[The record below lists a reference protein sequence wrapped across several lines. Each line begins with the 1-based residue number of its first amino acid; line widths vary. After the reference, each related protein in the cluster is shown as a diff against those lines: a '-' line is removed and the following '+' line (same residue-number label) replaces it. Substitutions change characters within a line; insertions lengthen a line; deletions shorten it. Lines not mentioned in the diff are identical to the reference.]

1 MSNDELKKI
10 FGSYFSGEPE
20 LFSAPGRINLIGE
33 HTDYNEG
40 FVLPAAIDKAA
51 NVAIAQNGT
60 SKCNLVAHDLDETY
74 TFDIFDELKPVE
86 ASWVNYF
93 IGVAQGFKDKGIALS
108 GFNMVFT
115 SNVPLGAGLSSSA
128 ALESSFS
135 FALNDIFD
143 CELSRVELAQIGQ
156 KAEHNYAG
164 VKCGIM
170 DQYASCLGKENHAIL
185 LDCRSLEHHLVP
197 VELEDYSLV
206 LFDTQV
212 KHNLASS
219 AYNTRREQCE
229 QGVAMIQEK
238 YPEVKSLRDVTVQ
251 QMQEFADSMDATVFK
266 RCDYVVRENERVH
279 AAVDVMRSG
288 DVETLGKLMF
298 KTHLGLTLK
307 YEVSCEELD
316 FLIKLA
322 EENEHIIGA
331 RMMGGGFGGCTLN
344 LVSTQ
349 YLDEVIEDIKSKYE
363 QEMKSKPECYMVK
376 ISDGAKK
383 L

>member
-316 FLIKLA
+316 FLIKLS
-322 EENEHIIGA
+322 EENEHINGA